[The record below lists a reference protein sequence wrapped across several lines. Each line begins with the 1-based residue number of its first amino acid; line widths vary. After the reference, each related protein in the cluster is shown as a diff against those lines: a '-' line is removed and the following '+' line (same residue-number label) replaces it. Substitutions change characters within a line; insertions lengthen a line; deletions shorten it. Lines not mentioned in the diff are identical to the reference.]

1 MNTKNVENL
10 NSIFENCSSLTF
22 VPNISKWKLNDKV
35 KKQNIFRGCN
45 SYLSNS
51 DISKWNIN
59 IPEEIKISSADSNS
73 IHTKEIKSNSKIFED
88 IIKYC
93 SIANNSSSLKDN
105 NDGKSL
111 NNNKSRDFP
120 NNNDFYDNF
129 YN

>member
-1 MNTKNVENL
+1 MMSIHQIN
-10 NSIFENCSSLTF
+10 NSYL
-22 VPNISKWKLNDKV
+22 
-35 KKQNIFRGCN
+35 KQNIFRGCN

-59 IPEEIKISSADSNS
+59 IPVEIKISSVYSNS

-93 SIANNSSSLKDN
+93 SIVNYSSSLKDN